1 MTRRSAR
8 AKRQFLRPST
18 EPVLGFRLQVV
29 NLRRALTQ
37 ALILS
42 LIFAAWWS
50 WSTVHGASITTV
62 IVTAAI
68 LFVPV
73 FGFRLIIDVG
83 GELLADE
90 RRRKR
95 AAGTDDRRLW
105 T

>member
-1 MTRRSAR
+1 M
-8 AKRQFLRPST
+8 
-18 EPVLGFRLQVV
+18 
-29 NLRRALTQ
+29 NLRRALIQ
-37 ALILS
+37 ALIAS

-50 WSTVHGASITTV
+50 WSTVDGASIMTV

-73 FGFRLIIDVG
+73 FGFRLIVDVG

-95 AAGTDDRRLW
+95 AAGMDDRWPW

>member
-1 MTRRSAR
+1 
-8 AKRQFLRPST
+8 
-18 EPVLGFRLQVV
+18 V
-29 NLRRALTQ
+29 NLRRALIQ
-37 ALILS
+37 ALIAS

-50 WSTVHGASITTV
+50 WSTVDGASIMTV

-73 FGFRLIIDVG
+73 FGFRLIVDVG

-95 AAGTDDRRLW
+95 AAGMDDRWPW